1 MRHNI
6 AALCGFTAIGGG
18 NSNMEEILSVLNI
31 PSPDQNTLKKTKE
44 QVRSEAAD
52 MLDAGQE
59 EKWLTMTAIMQC
71 HSGHQYSAKSGV
83 AVITGE
89 RTKKL
94 FYLGYE
100 KQLVRVT
107 FMRLLKTR
115 KYCCNLTNVVKI
127 RMSHSLQ

>member
-18 NSNMEEILSVLNI
+18 NSNMEILSVLNI

-71 HSGHQYSAKSGV
+71 HSDYRYSAKSGV

-89 RTKKL
+89 RTKKSVVL
-94 FYLGYE
+94 SR
-100 KQLVRVT
+100 VRKEVGNIHAVVENKKI
-107 FMRLLKTR
+107 LLQSHK
-115 KYCCNLTNVVKI
+115 CC
-127 RMSHSLQ
+127 

>member
-18 NSNMEEILSVLNI
+18 NSNMEILSVLNI

-44 QVRSEAAD
+44 QVRSEVAD

-71 HSGHQYSAKSGV
+71 HSGHRYSAKSGV

-89 RTKKL
+89 RTKKSVVL
-94 FYLGYE
+94 SR
-100 KQLVRVT
+100 VRKEVGNIHAVVENKKI
-107 FMRLLKTR
+107 LLQSHK
-115 KYCCNLTNVVKI
+115 CC
-127 RMSHSLQ
+127 

>member
-18 NSNMEEILSVLNI
+18 NSNMEILSVLNI

-71 HSGHQYSAKSGV
+71 HSGHRYSAKSGV

-89 RTKKL
+89 RTKKSVVL
-94 FYLGYE
+94 SR
-100 KQLVRVT
+100 VRKEVGNIHAVVENKKI
-107 FMRLLKTR
+107 LLQSHK
-115 KYCCNLTNVVKI
+115 CC
-127 RMSHSLQ
+127 